1 MLGHQPVSPELC
13 TSLGTGLPAITL
25 ASGVPTPW
33 PERNPSQGPY
43 VLCSEPPLA
52 PVSGREEPSAHHD
65 HATPLSALCPHP
77 PPSSCGSLR
86 SGHASL
92 LAVFPTH
99 QVGSTPGPLHL
110 LLPAQNAPARL
121 PPSPPPN
128 MCSRNSLPV
137 QQLGHHA
144 STGGGS
150 GSIPGQRT
158 KIPQA
163 LQLSQTKQLKTN
175 ICSNVTFSMRPP

>member
-1 MLGHQPVSPELC
+1 MPKVRASEKQSSDQNPGSLVPE
-13 TSLGTGLPAITL
+13 STL
-25 ASGVPTPW
+25 STKILSTCSVP
-33 PERNPSQGPY
+33 S
-43 VLCSEPPLA
+43 LA
-52 PVSGREEPSAHHD
+52 PGSGREEPSAHRD

-77 PPSSCGSLR
+77 PPSPCGSLH

-92 LAVFPTH
+92 LAVPPTH
-99 QVGSTPGPLHL
+99 QAGSTPGPLHL
-110 LLPAQNAPARL
+110 LLPAQNAPTRL

-128 MCSRNSLPV
+128 MYSRNSLPV
-137 QQLGHHA
+137 QRLGHHA

-163 LQLSQTKQLKTN
+163 LQLSQTKHLKTN
-175 ICSNVTFSMRPP
+175 ICSNVTFSLRPP

>member
-1 MLGHQPVSPELC
+1 MPGHQPVSLELC
-13 TSLGTGLPAITL
+13 ASLRTGLPAVTL

-52 PVSGREEPSAHHD
+52 PVSGREEPSAHHN
-65 HATPLSALCPHP
+65 HVTPLSALYPHP
-77 PPSSCGSLR
+77 SPSPCGSLH

-92 LAVFPTH
+92 LAVLPTH
-99 QVGSTPGPLHL
+99 QAGSTPGPLHL
-110 LLPAQNAPARL
+110 LLPAQNAPTRL
-121 PPSPPPN
+121 PPSPPN
-128 MCSRNSLPV
+128 MCSSNSLPV
-137 QQLGHHA
+137 QQLRHHA

-150 GSIPGQRT
+150 GSIPGQKT